1 MMMSCK
7 KMKEHR
13 TWKSPSQLAEL
24 SYRPRTP
31 LLSVR
36 AGKAIY
42 SSRSPSLS
50 RVKWMPRVLA
60 LSRSLGINLSLSSNS
75 NSSLNSS
82 KTRPFLSQSYLL
94 KPERRQNRW
103 SRSSTSL
110 SCTSQHSPRQ
120 PVPSQSSR
128 ARRPS
133 LRK

>member
-24 SYRPRTP
+24 SYRPRMP

-50 RVKWMPRVLA
+50 RVKGMPRVLA
-60 LSRSLGINLSLSSNS
+60 LSRSPGINLSLSSNS
-75 NSSLNSS
+75 SPNSS